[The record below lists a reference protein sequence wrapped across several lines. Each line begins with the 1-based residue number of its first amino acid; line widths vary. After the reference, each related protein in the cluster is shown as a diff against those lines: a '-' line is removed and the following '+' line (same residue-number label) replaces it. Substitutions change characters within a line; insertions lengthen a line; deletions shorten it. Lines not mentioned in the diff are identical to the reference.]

1 MGRQRV
7 GPSRAVVEALRLLG
21 TQIRQARIA
30 REWTR
35 EELADRIGVS
45 APTLARIEDGYPGVS
60 AGNLLMA
67 AAATGVPLYG
77 TDDPDELARMRRR
90 GEERLAL
97 LPRTV
102 RHRAD
107 EDADVDLDF

>member
-7 GPSRAVVEALRLLG
+7 GPSRGVIEALGLLG
-21 TQIRQARIA
+21 VQIRQARID

-35 EELADRIGVS
+35 VELADRIGVS
-45 APTLARIEDGYPGVS
+45 APTVDRIESGYPGVS
-60 AGNLLMA
+60 IGNALMA
-67 AAATGVPLYG
+67 AAAVGVPLYG

-97 LPRTV
+97 LPKAV
-102 RHRAD
+102 RHRVTED
-107 EDADVDLDF
+107 EDVDLDF